1 MDDAIRVRFFALHTV
16 YFSLIKS
23 RKLQIISIIGSTY
36 CQPIADLL
44 EKLLQKERIQDSR
57 LHSGYHESGYAASVI
72 LLLVAMFESYVA
84 RLHHCNREQITAR
97 SEDKLKA
104 VDVMGYVFP
113 DLTGLEELAEVYVVR
128 DALIHSHLWVLNVRE
143 ATRNTSYG
151 DNKFKRR
158 VDEATRRTKNL
169 GLNVV
174 PTSID
179 REDALKVFNA
189 IWEALLEFKDKD
201 SSTLA
206 SSGHQIRFNGEQ
218 MPFSKLRDEIEK
230 SRSRGRKKEGMPF

>member
-1 MDDAIRVRFFALHTV
+1 MNHEHPEM
-16 YFSLIKS
+16 
-23 RKLQIISIIGSTY
+23 ISIIGSAY

-44 EKLLQKERIQDSR
+44 EKLLKKERVEDSR

-72 LLLVAMFESYVA
+72 LLLVAMLESYVA
-84 RLHHCNREQITAR
+84 RLHYCNREQITAP
-97 SEDKLKA
+97 SEDKLSA
-104 VDVMGYVFP
+104 VEVIRYVFP
-113 DLTGLEELAEVYVVR
+113 DSTALEELAEVYIVR
-128 DALIHSHLWVLNVRE
+128 DALIHSHLWELNVRE
-143 ATRNTSYG
+143 ATRNIRCG
-151 DNKFKRR
+151 DKKFKKR
-158 VDEATRRTKNL
+158 VDEKTRRTKNL

-189 IWEALLEFKDKD
+189 IWTALLDFKGKD

-206 SSGHQIRFNGEQ
+206 SSDHPIRFNGEQ

-230 SRSRGRKKEGMPF
+230 SRSRGREKEGTPF